1 MNPVNMTDIQTLTM
15 QIVARDADENPTALQ
30 APVVATL
37 SDPTFG
43 TVSASTANADG
54 SQTITFTP
62 ATTAGKLGAVTIS
75 LTTQAPDPIL
85 TSSVSVNVASSAAA
99 SLGVQVSVA

>member
-15 QIVARDADENPTALQ
+15 QFVAQDAEGNPTTLQ
-30 APVVATL
+30 APIVVTP

-43 TVSASTANADG
+43 TVAPAVVNSDG
-54 SQTITFTP
+54 SQTIAFKP
-62 ATTAGKLGAVTIS
+62 ATVAGKLGAVTLS
-75 LTTQAPDPIL
+75 ATTQSPDPIL
-85 TSSVSVNVASSAAA
+85 TTSVSVNVAGSAAA